1 MKLNN
6 IGAVLLIV
14 FAFSIG
20 TALAADAIANE
31 QKTCPVMGGKINKD
45 IYADYEGKR
54 VYFCCDACISTFK
67 KDPAKYVTKLEGEGV
82 VLKTV
87 STGDAHH
94 DHEHDHEKK
103 PGTDK

>member
-54 VYFCCDACISTFK
+54 VYFCCGGCEGAFLKDPEKYFK
-67 KDPAKYVTKLEGEGV
+67 KFK
-82 VLKTV
+82 
-87 STGDAHH
+87 ST
-94 DHEHDHEKK
+94 
-103 PGTDK
+103 

>member
-1 MKLNN
+1 MKLKNLFN
-6 IGAVLLIV
+6 VLLIV

-20 TALAADAIANE
+20 TSLAADNSTNE

-67 KDPAKYVTKLEGEGV
+67 KDPAKYITKLEGEGV
-82 VLKTV
+82 VLKTIP
-87 STGDAHH
+87 TGDEHH

-103 PGTDK
+103 PGAEK